1 MIKGLHRKCVAGWEG
16 KERKEGEMERLRTDQ
31 AMNEVN
37 NQSNQCKM
45 PSIQT
50 SKKKKEKKVTC
61 QLYWW
66 RDAAKVNKVKLV
78 SWAKDSPIK
87 PTWKENTGYNTNLR
101 WEVLR
106 LKKNLK
112 WDLKV
117 CNIL

>member
-50 SKKKKEKKVTC
+50 SKKKRKES
-61 QLYWW
+61 
-66 RDAAKVNKVKLV
+66 DM
-78 SWAKDSPIK
+78 SI
-87 PTWKENTGYNTNLR
+87 
-101 WEVLR
+101 
-106 LKKNLK
+106 
-112 WDLKV
+112 
-117 CNIL
+117 ILMKRCSQSK